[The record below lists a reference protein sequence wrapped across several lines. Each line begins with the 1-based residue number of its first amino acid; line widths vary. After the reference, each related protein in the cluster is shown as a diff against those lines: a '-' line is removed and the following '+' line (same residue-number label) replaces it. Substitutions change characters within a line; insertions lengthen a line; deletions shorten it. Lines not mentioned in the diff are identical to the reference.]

1 MVNKTHDYL
10 FQKPEA
16 IGAPGWLNQLGT
28 ALGSG
33 HDPRVLGWSSMSGSL
48 LQGEPASPSPL
59 LMLSHVLSLSQINK

>member
-1 MVNKTHDYL
+1 MVDETHDYL

-33 HDPRVLGWSSMSGSL
+33 RDPRVLGWSSL

-59 LMLSHVLSLSQINK
+59 LMLSHALSLSQINK